1 MNARKNIASLLAC
14 AAFAV
19 GTTVAQPTTEQ
30 LQNPKAA
37 DVEVIAHVLEPE
49 HLEPTPERLS
59 GLQMP
64 EGFEVTVFADSLIN
78 PRMIAVAEDGAVYV
92 TRRAVG
98 DVIMLRD
105 EDGDGWA
112 DGEPRVVANRPT
124 VHGIAIDGTTMY
136 LVAIHELYRTEI
148 QSDGSLAPLELLV
161 DDFPDLGQHP
171 NPMVVVGPDSM
182 LYITMGST
190 CNACGED
197 NPENATMLRVAPD
210 GSSRTIFAS
219 GLRNTIGYGFE
230 PTSGEIYGMDHGIDW
245 LGDNEQHEELNHIVE
260 GKQYGWPYVYADGQY
275 NPQDYPPGGI
285 TMEEWTAKSTEP
297 LGLYTPH
304 AAPMQLAF
312 YTGDQFPEAYRGD
325 AFIAMRGSWNRKPPS
340 GYEVV
345 RIRFEDGE
353 PVGFEPF
360 VKGFL
365 VQEGEGWGQLGRLC
379 GLAQARDGS
388 LLLSDDTNGIIYR
401 IAYTGEAGA
410 RGSSGGGPSTLT
422 NEEGANVRILDAP
435 STEPPTPT
443 SAELAAALVEAS
455 GASIGVTSPAF
466 ESGAALPDVYAA
478 EGQNISP
485 PLEWAEG
492 PDGTMSYALIM
503 EDPDVAQEPPFV
515 HWMMYNIPPDVTM
528 LGEAVPGTPRL
539 LKPEGALQGAND
551 RGSTGYFGPRPPVG
565 DPAHPY
571 HIQVFALD
579 TMLDLP
585 HGASRADFLAAI
597 EGHVLASGEIVG
609 TYQR

>member
-1 MNARKNIASLLAC
+1 MNPFKPLPLLLAC
-14 AAFAV
+14 AAFVV
-19 GTTVAQPTTEQ
+19 GTATAQPTTEQ

-37 DVEVIAHVLEPE
+37 DVEVVAHVLEPE
-49 HLEPTPERLS
+49 GLEPTPERLA
-59 GLQMP
+59 GLEMP
-64 EGFEVTVFADSLIN
+64 EGFEITVFADGLIN
-78 PRMIAVAEDGAVYV
+78 PRMIAVADDGTVYV

-105 EDGDGWA
+105 EDGDGRA
-112 DGEPRVVANRPT
+112 DGEPQVVANRPT

-136 LVAIHELYRTEI
+136 LVAIKELYRTEI
-148 QSDGSLAPLELLV
+148 QPDGSLGELELLI

-182 LYITMGST
+182 LYVTMGST
-190 CNACGED
+190 CNACSEA

-230 PTSGEIYGMDHGIDW
+230 PATGEIYGMDHGIDW
-245 LGDNEQHEELNHIVE
+245 LGDNEQHGELNHIVE
-260 GKQYGWPYVYADGQY
+260 GKKYGWPYVYADGKY

-285 TMEEWTAKSTEP
+285 TMEEWAAQSTEP
-297 LGLYTPH
+297 VGLYTPH

-312 YTGDQFPEAYRGD
+312 YTGNGFPEEYRGD

-360 VKGFL
+360 IKGFL
-365 VQEGEGWGQLGRLC
+365 VQEGETWGHLGRLC
-379 GLAQARDGS
+379 GLAQAQDGA
-388 LLLSDDTNGIIYR
+388 LLLSDDTNGVLYR

-410 RGSSGGGPSTLT
+410 EAGSGPSTPT
-422 NEEGANVRILDAP
+422 NVEGANVRMLGGADVQ
-435 STEPPTPT
+435 PPTPT
-443 SAELAAALVEAS
+443 SAELAADLVEAE
-455 GASIGVTSPAF
+455 GALDVTSPAF
-466 ESGAALPDVYAA
+466 ESEAPIPDVYAA

-492 PDGTMSYALIM
+492 PEGTRSYALIM
-503 EDPDVAQEPPFV
+503 EDPDVAEDPPFV
-515 HWMMYNIPPDVTM
+515 HWMMYNIPADVTS
-528 LGEAVPGTPRL
+528 LAEAVPGAPRL
-539 LKPEGALQGAND
+539 QKPEGALQGDNS
-551 RGSTGYFGPRPPVG
+551 RGSTGYFGPRPPEG
-565 DPAHPY
+565 DPAHAY
-571 HIQVFALD
+571 HVQVFALD

-585 HGASRADFLAAI
+585 HGASRAGFLGAI
-597 EGHVLASGEIVG
+597 KGHVLASGEVVG
-609 TYQR
+609 TYER